1 MYWRAV
7 FAWSSNRRNFP
18 LTEVG
23 KFRLR
28 ACKIWQNLTKFDKLA
43 IKFLNDSFPDY
54 ILDCSKFCQILSNF
68 FEWLSNFYINLV
80 KFFQMLSDSILFS
93 NGRFEL
99 QMITAGTDPQISSRS
114 DCYKYTTIQKALE
127 LNPVTYKNWSSKC
140 RNWPL
145 TDYVKIWWW
154 WCKNLTEFNKI

>member
-1 MYWRAV
+1 MVLVKFLHKLVKFFQMLPDSILFSNGRFELQYCGAAADETQCAGIWEENY
-7 FAWSSNRRNFP
+7 WSSNWRNFP

-80 KFFQMLSDSILFS
+80 KFCQMLSDASLFS

-99 QMITAGTDPQISSRS
+99 QPSADGPHWRS
-114 DCYKYTTIQKALE
+114 EK
-127 LNPVTYKNWSSKC
+127 P
-140 RNWPL
+140 
-145 TDYVKIWWW
+145 
-154 WCKNLTEFNKI
+154 